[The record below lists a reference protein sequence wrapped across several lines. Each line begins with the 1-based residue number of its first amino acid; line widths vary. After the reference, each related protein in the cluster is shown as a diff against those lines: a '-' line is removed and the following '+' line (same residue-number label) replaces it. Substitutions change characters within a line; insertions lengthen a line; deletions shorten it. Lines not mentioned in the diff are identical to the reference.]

1 MWPGVNACICAC
13 VIAATC
19 VGVIAATSA
28 GVKAAT
34 CVGVIVVVLTV
45 ACWPLPALPPLLFLV
60 FSVEAAAICEADSGV
75 VNADICAC
83 VIAAICVGVSAAT

>member
-28 GVKAAT
+28 GVRAAT
-34 CVGVIVVVLTV
+34 CAGVIVVVSTA
-45 ACWPLPALPPLLFLV
+45 ACWPLPPLLPLPPLPFLA
-60 FSVEAAAICEADSGV
+60 FSVEAAAICEADGC
-75 VNADICAC
+75 CA
-83 VIAAICVGVSAAT
+83 SAAS